1 MLVDDI
7 SRPEHPDASL
17 VASQPAAIE
26 VRDLV
31 KSFEIPVERVDSIK
45 ERVLHPFA
53 HRETRRL
60 KALDGVSFDVRR
72 GEFFGIVGRNG
83 TGKSTLLKILASI
96 YRAEGGRIAMAG
108 RVAPFIELGVGF
120 NVDLT
125 ARENVVLNG
134 VMTGLTR
141 REAEDRLDAVIEFAE
156 LEEFVDLK
164 LKNYSSGML
173 VRLAFSVMIQS
184 DAEILL
190 IDEVLAV
197 GDASFQQKCKDI
209 FHGMRDSHRTVVLV
223 THDMSAVE
231 QFCHRGMLL
240 DGGKIAVIGDPHEV
254 AQAYLK
260 LNFSRAPARTQS
272 GPDDGPTAIADVRLV
287 ETWLESP
294 QGERTANVE
303 FGEKVSFH
311 ASFEAMREVIE
322 PTFGFMVSNQDGVE
336 VFGFGSPL
344 NVPEGTAEVVE
355 AGERIQFATEIDV
368 RLLPGRYV
376 VQCWVHRGYNYG
388 DIVLASPHVL
398 DFVVYGTQP
407 GGGLVVLATE
417 SRASVEH
424 PPASADEIR

>member
-1 MLVDDI
+1 MLLDDV

-17 VASQPAAIE
+17 VADRPVSIE
-26 VRDLV
+26 VRDLS
-31 KSFEIPVERVDSIK
+31 KSFEIPLERVDSIK

-53 HRETRRL
+53 YRETRRL
-60 KALDGVSFDVRR
+60 QALDRISFDVHR

-96 YRAEGGRIAMAG
+96 YRAQGGRIAMAG

-120 NVDLT
+120 NLDLT

-141 REAEDRLDAVIEFAE
+141 RSAEGRLGAVIEFAE

-197 GDASFQQKCKDI
+197 GDASFQQKCRDV
-209 FHGMRDSHRTVVLV
+209 FLAMRDSDRTVVLV
-223 THDMSAVE
+223 THDMAAVE
-231 QFCHRGMLL
+231 QFCHRAMLL
-240 DGGKIAVIGDPHEV
+240 DGGKISAIGEPEGV

-260 LNFSRAPARTQS
+260 LNFARAPDAGEPSS
-272 GPDDGPTAIADVRLV
+272 GEDVEAVAEVCLV
-287 ETWLESP
+287 ETWLEGDS
-294 QGERTANVE
+294 GERTENVE
-303 FGEKVSFH
+303 FGDRISFH
-311 ASFEAMREVIE
+311 AIFEATREIAQ
-322 PTFGFMVSNQDGVE
+322 PSFGFVVANENGVD
-336 VFGFGSPL
+336 VFGFGSVL
-344 NVPEGTAEVVE
+344 DGTPEAVA
-355 AGERIQFATEIDV
+355 AGERIHFSTVIDM

-376 VQCWVHRGYNYG
+376 VQCWVHREYSYG
-388 DIVLASPHVL
+388 KVVLAAPHVL

-407 GGGLVVLATE
+407 GGGFVALASE
-417 SRASVEH
+417 SRAVIESE
-424 PPASADEIR
+424 DR